1 MRQRSQKGK
10 SIHFLQN
17 RESGLPFPPQ
27 RDAQNPFQHFVL
39 SSLMSSLYFSF
50 ASTFFFFNPSPVPL
64 SFSRW
69 TLCPSSQHLRKIRTW
84 ERLKAPHAC
93 EVQKT
98 KHLLRFFPTRS
109 RASLGKGFG
118 YVGSRCTNLLY
129 AVVISPSKKQINI
142 KVSKDL
148 QTKERFP
155 AVKSNPAAKKL
166 TVSTDTIRVTGT
178 LSRAENLPKSC
189 SSHLIYPVTLLSHTP
204 AKWSK
209 NTDLGNTFLSNSC
222 EKKKKKK
229 LQRRKMRV
237 FHSPGTFIC
246 KTNKQ
251 SDKKNKNLTFGFNLK
266 TEHWTKWTIT

>member
-155 AVKSNPAAKKL
+155 AVKSNPAAKKINSQHTRDKSYRNFEQSGEL
-166 TVSTDTIRVTGT
+166 T
-178 LSRAENLPKSC
+178 E
-189 SSHLIYPVTLLSHTP
+189 
-204 AKWSK
+204 
-209 NTDLGNTFLSNSC
+209 
-222 EKKKKKK
+222 K
-229 LQRRKMRV
+229 LQQ
-237 FHSPGTFIC
+237 SPYLPCHFTLPH
-246 KTNKQ
+246 TSQ
-251 SDKKNKNLTFGFNLK
+251 M
-266 TEHWTKWTIT
+266 E